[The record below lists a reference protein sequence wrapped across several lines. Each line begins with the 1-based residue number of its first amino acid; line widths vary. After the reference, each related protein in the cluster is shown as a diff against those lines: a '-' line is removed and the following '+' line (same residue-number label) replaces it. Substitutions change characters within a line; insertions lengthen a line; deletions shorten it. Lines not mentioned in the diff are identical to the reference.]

1 MPNGT
6 LDRHLFGDHLKA
18 SRLTWPVRHWIL
30 RDVASALLYLHEGWE
45 SVVLHRDVKASN
57 VLLNADMSARLGD
70 FGLAKLHERGANLST
85 TRVVAFPFVSTAFH
99 RPQLRPS
106 CSPRT
111 AAVVLPPRAAAG
123 PSSSWEEREEVRW
136 LREEQ
141 RWLRKESRW
150 RAKREAL
157 LAEVAALWLCLC
169 ALEDVGITGAGSGD
183 VAPGK
188 W

>member
-1 MPNGT
+1 M
-6 LDRHLFGDHLKA
+6 
-18 SRLTWPVRHWIL
+18 
-30 RDVASALLYLHEGWE
+30 
-45 SVVLHRDVKASN
+45 
-57 VLLNADMSARLGD
+57 
-70 FGLAKLHERGANLST
+70 
-85 TRVVAFPFVSTAFH
+85 
-99 RPQLRPS
+99 
-106 CSPRT
+106 
-111 AAVVLPPRAAAG
+111 
-123 PSSSWEEREEVRW
+123 RW